1 MEKNGVYKPGASVRV
16 KPGVM
21 DPDYEK
27 FSMEG
32 WQGIVIQYQK
42 NDPRDLDEDEEWVL
56 EESVM
61 IRWDSVTL
69 SGMPPKMIEDCL
81 DDGIDFETIW
91 LGVEDVE
98 PAEPRD
104 KPGDAEA
111 KATALRDEYDY
122 VTYKEQEQNISAILG
137 SKKLAVT
144 EKTHNRFY
152 DYLDEHIKHPCLL
165 TGSEDFSW
173 EEPYLF
179 GFFSQKEYDEL
190 KRRRPSYTDRYQ
202 LKCLEG
208 IDDLRGILVKVK
220 RIADKK
226 TFILPLWDLKTAER
240 KDPNHQII
248 DDYSYWMS
256 NCS

>member
-1 MEKNGVYKPGASVRV
+1 MGNDEVRKPGAYVRV
-16 KPGVM
+16 KPGVK
-21 DPDYEK
+21 DPDYES

-32 WQGIVIQYQK
+32 WQGIVIDYIK
-42 NDPRDLDEDEEWVL
+42 NDPAELEEDEEWVH
-56 EESVM
+56 EESVH

-69 SGMPPKMIEDCL
+69 SGMSPKMIEECL
-81 DDGIDFETIW
+81 DDGLDFETVW
-91 LGVEDVE
+91 LGIEDVE

-111 KATALRDEYDY
+111 RAAALRDEYDY
-122 VTYKEQEQNISAILG
+122 VTYEEQDQNISAILG

-144 EKTHNRFY
+144 ERTHDRLY
-152 DYLDEHIKHPCLL
+152 DYLDENIKYPCIL
-165 TGSEDFSW
+165 TGAEDFSW

-179 GFFSQKEYDEL
+179 GFFSQKEYNEL
-190 KRRRPSYTDRYQ
+190 KNRRPSSTDRYK
-202 LKCLEG
+202 LKSLER

-220 RIADKK
+220 RIGDKK

-240 KDPNHQII
+240 KDPNHLMI

-256 NCS
+256 NYR